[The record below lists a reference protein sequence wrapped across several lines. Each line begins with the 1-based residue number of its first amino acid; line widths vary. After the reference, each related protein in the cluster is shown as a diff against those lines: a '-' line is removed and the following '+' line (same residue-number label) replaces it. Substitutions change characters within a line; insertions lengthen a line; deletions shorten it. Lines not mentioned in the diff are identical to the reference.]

1 MYGYNQ
7 KFTTVVRDDLSP
19 GQQLVQTAH
28 SIADFAVEH
37 PAEFNAWKH
46 GSNYLCCL
54 ESGLDGILGLI
65 ERLKKLDIKH
75 TIFREPDIG
84 NEITAIAVECLPQI
98 MHTKLFK
105 NFKLALNY
113 VRSN

>member
-1 MYGYNQ
+1 MKQSIKNGD
-7 KFTTVVRDDLSP
+7 KFTTIVRNDLSE

-28 SIADFAVEH
+28 AIADFAAEH
-37 PAEFNAWKH
+37 QAEFNAWKH

-54 ESGLDGILGLI
+54 DI
-65 ERLKKLDIKH
+65 ERDKIPKLIKTLTKSMVKH

-84 NEITAIAVECLPQI
+84 NEITAISIECLPKT

-105 NFKLALNY
+105 NFKLALY
-113 VRSN
+113 V